1 MKRFFVICLSVL
13 LICSLLL
20 PVSPGNV
27 VILNY
32 EPWLFF
38 YDLVDCDENYN
49 IWLGMYSY
57 GGSEELYPIHVD
69 EDDYNA
75 KLLASETPDEP
86 VAEITDVIKPEPVEF
101 DLSDGDSVSADIHSE
116 SDSGYLQAAALSPGS
131 QSSLAQS
138 PVMAVT
144 TVPTSG
150 QSYKLQRKYKC
161 RVFLNSQSFDIDK
174 KIRDVTDQM
183 GLMVSIGNVFSVYR
197 PIRRS
202 ITLTEPSAE
211 AESRIADRLKFESLF
226 KWQITYLPK
235 YFKYFDSFAAPVR
248 PPMPFTEVV
257 ADLTDNN
264 VRRSMKRLG
273 RRKDD

>member
-20 PVSPGNV
+20 PVSAGNV

-32 EPWLFF
+32 DPWLFF

-131 QSSLAQS
+131 QSSGSQS
-138 PVMAVT
+138 PMLASAS
-144 TVPTSG
+144 VPTSG
-150 QSYKLQRKYKC
+150 LSYVQPELVKIDYAPDATSGTLLAVLYGLLGKPVTAYTYKVRTSYQSDYTGY
-161 RVFLNSQSFDIDK
+161 
-174 KIRDVTDQM
+174 VTQQLDYDANW
-183 GLMVSIGNVFSVYR
+183 L
-197 PIRRS
+197 
-202 ITLTEPSAE
+202 A
-211 AESRIADRLKFESLF
+211 SLVLLIVVLFCIF
-226 KWQITYLPK
+226 KAGGALLCK
-235 YFKYFDSFAAPVR
+235 A
-248 PPMPFTEVV
+248 
-257 ADLTDNN
+257 
-264 VRRSMKRLG
+264 
-273 RRKDD
+273 

>member
-20 PVSPGNV
+20 PVSAGNV

-75 KLLASETPDEP
+75 KLLASEAPDEP
-86 VAEITDVIKPEPVEF
+86 VAEITDVIKPEPDEF
-101 DLSDGDSVSADIHSE
+101 DLSDGDFVSADIHSE

-131 QSSLAQS
+131 QSSGSQS
-138 PVMAVT
+138 PMLVSAS
-144 TVPTSG
+144 VPTSG
-150 QSYKLQRKYKC
+150 LSYVQPELVKIDYAPDATSGTLLAVLYGLLGKPVTAYTYKVRTSYQSDYTGY
-161 RVFLNSQSFDIDK
+161 
-174 KIRDVTDQM
+174 VTQQLDYDANW
-183 GLMVSIGNVFSVYR
+183 L
-197 PIRRS
+197 
-202 ITLTEPSAE
+202 A
-211 AESRIADRLKFESLF
+211 SLVLLIVVLFCIF
-226 KWQITYLPK
+226 KAGGALLCK
-235 YFKYFDSFAAPVR
+235 A
-248 PPMPFTEVV
+248 
-257 ADLTDNN
+257 
-264 VRRSMKRLG
+264 
-273 RRKDD
+273 